1 MWHAGVN
8 DFNACFIFS
17 WMSILAGKTKL
28 ESCTCLRTRV
38 PRASIYFN
46 GTKRIQNIP
55 FLSNYTCRIYIFIV
69 LKFIHNKISCR
80 RWKIEFWCIII
91 FIIHTIIKTKIKHVL
106 SLYVWFDSASV
117 QNQRN
122 LFSLSKFFF
131 CLVNE
136 HLSKR
141 CI

>member
-46 GTKRIQNIP
+46 STKRIQNIQ
-55 FLSNYTCRIYIFIV
+55 FLSNYTRRIYILIV

-91 FIIHTIIKTKIKHVL
+91 FIIHTIIKTRIKHVL
-106 SLYVWFDSASV
+106 VFTCMIWFSFCTESV
-117 QNQRN
+117 QFVFIIKILF
-122 LFSLSKFFF
+122 LFS
-131 CLVNE
+131 
-136 HLSKR
+136 
-141 CI
+141 